1 MPDNYKIIFLQ
12 GGASLQFSML
22 PMNLLPEGGSAD
34 YILTGAWSQAAI
46 KEACKLGKARVAAS
60 TEAANFNR
68 IPAQTELELDPA
80 AAYLHFTSNNTIF
93 GTQWPA
99 EPVPVGDVPLVCDA
113 SSDIF
118 SRPLDITRY
127 GLVYAGTHKN
137 MGVAGATV
145 VIIRDD
151 LLERVPDGLAS
162 MLDYR
167 LMAQKASMFNT
178 PPTFAIYACGL
189 VLDWLLSIGGLEEI
203 GRRNRAK
210 AERLYA
216 AIDNSGGFYRGLAL
230 PGSRSEMNV
239 TFRLPDESLEIEFA
253 RQATRQGL
261 DRLAGHRLV
270 GRNRASIYNAFPL
283 EGVEAL
289 CHFMAEFQAG
299 HS

>member
-1 MPDNYKIIFLQ
+1 
-12 GGASLQFSML
+12 
-22 PMNLLPEGGSAD
+22 
-34 YILTGAWSQAAI
+34 
-46 KEACKLGKARVAAS
+46 
-60 TEAANFNR
+60 
-68 IPAQTELELDPA
+68 
-80 AAYLHFTSNNTIF
+80 
-93 GTQWPA
+93 
-99 EPVPVGDVPLVCDA
+99 
-113 SSDIF
+113 
-118 SRPLDITRY
+118 
-127 GLVYAGTHKN
+127 
-137 MGVAGATV
+137 
-145 VIIRDD
+145 
-151 LLERVPDGLAS
+151 

-216 AIDNSGGFYRGLAL
+216 AIDNSGGFYQGLAL

-253 RQATRQGL
+253 RQAARQGL
-261 DRLAGHRLV
+261 DGLAGHRLV
-270 GRNRASIYNAFPL
+270 GRNRASIYNAFPV